1 MMTSSDPLTQPV
13 WASLTSGHAT
23 LAEVCGLAAGYP
35 TEVADLHAVADPLDR
50 RAWADLAVLAGPATA
65 ITVPGG
71 PDLPGRGWTVHRRR
85 SAIQLTGPRIRVC
98 ADPRVVTLTNDDL
111 ADMHALAQRAGTKRL
126 WTRCLALGHH
136 LGVRRRGRL
145 IAMAGER
152 LRPTGWA
159 EISAVHVDPAF
170 AGRGWEA
177 GIVAALA
184 HAIEQRGERPFLHV
198 LASDAVRVRRFGALG
213 FTDRRPITFHSYRR
227 VTSRRL

>member
-1 MMTSSDPLTQPV
+1 MTISSDPLTRPV
-13 WASLTSGHAT
+13 WASLTSRHAA

-35 TEVADLHAVADPLDR
+35 GDVADLHAVADPLDR
-50 RAWADLAVLAGPATA
+50 RAWADLAVLAGPATP

-71 PDLPGRGWTVHRRR
+71 PDVPARGWALHRRR
-85 SAIQLTGPRIRVC
+85 SAVQLTGARIRTC
-98 ADPRVVTLTNDDL
+98 RDPRVVTLTSADL
-111 ADMHALAQRAGTKRL
+111 AAMHALAQRAGTGRL
-126 WTRCLALGHH
+126 WTRALALGQH
-136 LGVRRRGRL
+136 LGVRRHGRL

-152 LRPTGWA
+152 LRPAGWA
-159 EISAVHVDPAF
+159 EISSVHVDPAY

-184 HAIEQRGERPFLHV
+184 HVIEERGERPFLHI

-227 VTSRRL
+227 ITTRRL